1 LSQSL
6 QVRLGLGLL
15 ISLIVLFGVQVVV
28 VGFSLRYMTEDFV
41 ATRLEHDIESLL
53 AILTLSEDGR
63 PALPDERIALT
74 YKRPF
79 SGHYFTILVENGGT
93 LTSRSLWD
101 ETLPVEP
108 VPTGSIERHYVT
120 GPQLQPLLMESHGF
134 VMHDY
139 RVTIAAAENLSS
151 LKADTTRFQW
161 NHILITTAILAILL
175 VVQAL
180 ILRNSFK
187 RLKRVQEDMHRWEAG
202 ELEQLDEDV
211 PGEVRPL
218 VTEFNHLLAVIKRRL
233 DRSRNALGNLA
244 HALKAPLALMQ
255 QMLESGKMDKS
266 PSAREMQQQLDIIHH
281 RIDTELTRA
290 RLAGKAYGQKLN
302 ISQTVGDLTDI
313 LNKLYRDRGLG
324 IVTSIPRSLTFAADR
339 QDMQELFGNLMDNA
353 CKHAK
358 KRVRLHIENAPG
370 LVFSIEDD
378 GEGSPRHLLDALAE
392 RGVRADEV
400 REGHGLG
407 LSIVKDIVDSYDG
420 TMQFGQ
426 SSELGGFKVSVQ
438 LPPKG

>member
-1 LSQSL
+1 MSQSL

-15 ISLIVLFGVQVVV
+15 FSLIVLFGIQIVV
-28 VGFSLRYMTEDFV
+28 VGFSLRYMTEGFV
-41 ATRLEHDIESLL
+41 VTRLEHDIESLL
-53 AILTLSEDGR
+53 AILRIDKGGQPS
-63 PALPDERIALT
+63 LPDERIALP

-79 SGHYFTILVENGGT
+79 SGHYFSIVVEGGGN

-101 ETLPVEP
+101 EFLPAKL
-108 VPTGSIERHYVT
+108 VPTGSVERENIE
-120 GPQLQPLLMESHGF
+120 GPQNQPLLMLSHGF
-134 VMHDY
+134 TMRNYHL
-139 RVTIAAAENLSS
+139 TISAAEDLSS
-151 LKADTTRFQW
+151 LQADTMRFRWQ
-161 NHILITTAILAILL
+161 HILITMAILTILL

-187 RLKRVQEDMHRWEAG
+187 RLKQVQEDMHRWEAG
-202 ELEQLDEDV
+202 ELDQLNEDV
-211 PGEVRPL
+211 PGEIRPL

-255 QMLESGKMDKS
+255 QMLESERMEKS
-266 PSAREMQQQLDIIHH
+266 PCAREMQKQLDTIHH

-302 ISQTVGDLTDI
+302 INQTVNELVDI
-313 LNKLYRDRGLG
+313 LNKLYRGRGLR
-324 IVTSIPRSLTFAADR
+324 IESSIPKGLTFSADR
-339 QDMQELFGNLMDNA
+339 QDMQELFGNLLDNA
-353 CKHAK
+353 CKHAGK
-358 KRVRLHIENAPG
+358 HVRIRIENVPG
-370 LVFSIEDD
+370 LVFDIEDD
-378 GEGSPRHLLDALAE
+378 GPGSPQSMLDELAE
-392 RGVRADEV
+392 RGVRADEI

-420 TMQFGQ
+420 ILQFGK
-426 SSELGGFKVSVQ
+426 SEELGGFKASVQ